1 MNILLSAFKYLAF
14 SLIIFIN
21 VALSQSANIPVVFSS
36 DTLFFIKSNI
46 GPFTPQQRA
55 AELKQK
61 LSTIID
67 QGINADSITSVNAG
81 DHTNIVLRNVIL
93 ISITNEDASLAGKT
107 KGELSKEYISI
118 LKKEINSQNQLH
130 SSKNLLISSGITLG
144 LLIILL
150 LLLFLF
156 RKIFPKGYTFLE
168 KQEGKIFKPIKFRS
182 QEILTEESISSF
194 FIVLLKGVR
203 LAITLALFY
212 YFITNVLELFPWTK
226 GWNIKPILG
235 GILSSI
241 VLIAATFVVV
251 KSVFAFLKIFSIKV
265 ESWKGTV
272 IKSVKV
278 KNAEVLSEDRIIE
291 QIKLVIKVINFVVVI
306 IVAYFFFTI
315 LFSFFSFSKTWAS
328 TLIGYIIDPLIS
340 VLKAFV
346 VFLPNLFTIIVIVFV
361 TRYVLKFIKF
371 IFKEIEKGTIS
382 FNKFP
387 NDWAEPTYKIVRF
400 LLIAFAGIVIYP
412 YLPGSNSQAFQ
423 GVSIFLGILFSLG
436 STSAIAN
443 MVGGVVLTYMRPF
456 KIGDRVKIADT
467 TGDIIEKTLLV
478 TRVRTIKNVDISIPN
493 AMVLGSHIIN
503 FSSSAKEKGLI
514 LHTSV
519 TIGYDVPWKRVHELL
534 ISAAKQTGN
543 TLTEPTPFILQT
555 SLDDSYVSYE
565 LNVYT
570 DNPGIMA
577 KIYSEL
583 HQNIQDKFNEAGV
596 EIMSPRYSAVRD
608 GNTTAIPEEYLPK
621 GYSPRPFRIFSFGNL
636 FKGKGEP
643 DRE

>member
-1 MNILLSAFKYLAF
+1 
-14 SLIIFIN
+14 
-21 VALSQSANIPVVFSS
+21 
-36 DTLFFIKSNI
+36 
-46 GPFTPQQRA
+46 
-55 AELKQK
+55 
-61 LSTIID
+61 
-67 QGINADSITSVNAG
+67 
-81 DHTNIVLRNVIL
+81 
-93 ISITNEDASLAGKT
+93 
-107 KGELSKEYISI
+107 
-118 LKKEINSQNQLH
+118 
-130 SSKNLLISSGITLG
+130 
-144 LLIILL
+144 
-150 LLLFLF
+150 
-156 RKIFPKGYTFLE
+156 
-168 KQEGKIFKPIKFRS
+168 
-182 QEILTEESISSF
+182 
-194 FIVLLKGVR
+194 
-203 LAITLALFY
+203 
-212 YFITNVLELFPWTK
+212 
-226 GWNIKPILG
+226 
-235 GILSSI
+235 
-241 VLIAATFVVV
+241 V

-346 VFLPNLFTIIVIVFV
+346 AFLPNLFTIIVIVFV